1 LKNLK
6 TLAQELPDKP
16 GVYLMKDV
24 QGKTLYVGKAS
35 SLKKRV
41 TSYFQSSK
49 KMLPHILRLINE
61 INDLETILTDSET
74 EALIL
79 ENNMIKRY
87 QPKYNVRLKDA
98 KSYPF
103 VRISKQERFPRFLIT
118 RNIVNDGSIYFGPYT
133 DVKSLRRTL
142 QFVRKIFQVAN
153 CKIIINAKRPR
164 ACIEYQIK
172 KCAAPC
178 IGQISEEEYNELVK
192 AVINLLEGKHH
203 SLTLDIIQKIKNA
216 SAKNAFEKAAT
227 YRDQLRMVENI
238 VQKQKIVSIG
248 GGNKDVI
255 AIEKSGDKASAQ
267 VFLIRDG
274 MLLDRKQFLIQTML
288 ETEYD
293 EILSEFLMQYYV
305 DAKHIPKEI
314 MLKSLPKN
322 SVNIKKWLSGK
333 GKFKLKKAASKQ
345 EKDLL
350 KMVHRNAVLFLDQKM
365 GSTLKK
371 TGLHLESIKEL
382 QEVLGLDNPPN
393 RIEGFDISNISGSF
407 SVGSMVVFENA
418 EPVKSEYRKFKI
430 KTVKGS
436 NDYLM
441 MKEIVTRR
449 YRRLQDQ
456 GSPLP
461 DLVLIDGGKGHL
473 RIAEESLKELGITN
487 LSIMALAK
495 CEEEIYTPN
504 IKFPLILEPNSKAL
518 LLVQYIR
525 DEAHRFAIQYHKI
538 LRRKGMYE
546 SELDLIPGIGISR
559 KKILLKYFGN
569 VNVIRKTSVDEISNI
584 PGISQALAQKICD
597 FFKNSGRTV
606 FRIN

>member
-1 LKNLK
+1 V
-6 TLAQELPDKP
+6 QELPNKP

-41 TSYFQSSK
+41 ASYFQSGK
-49 KMLPHILRLINE
+49 KMLPHTLRLINE
-61 INDLETILTDSET
+61 INDLETILTDSEM

-87 QPKYNVRLKDA
+87 QPKYNIRLKDA

-153 CKIIINAKRPR
+153 CKIIINAKRSR
-164 ACIEYQIK
+164 ACIEYQIE

-192 AVINLLEGKHH
+192 AVINILEGKHH
-203 SLTLDIIQKIKNA
+203 SLTLDIIQKIKDA
-216 SAKNAFEKAAT
+216 SAINAFEKAAA

-274 MLLDRKQFLIQTML
+274 ILLDRKQFIIQTML

-305 DAKHIPKEI
+305 DAKHIPQEI
-314 MLKSLPKN
+314 MLKSLPKD
-322 SVNIKKWLSGK
+322 SEDIKKWLSGK

-365 GSTLKK
+365 GSTSMK
-371 TGLHLESIKEL
+371 TGLQLESIKEL
-382 QEVLGLDNPPN
+382 QTVLGLDNPPN
-393 RIEGFDISNISGSF
+393 RIEGFDVSNISGLF
-407 SVGSMVVFENA
+407 AVGSMVVFKNA
-418 EPVKSEYRKFKI
+418 EPVKSEYRKFRI

-436 NDYLM
+436 DDYLM

-449 YRRLQDQ
+449 YRRLQDL
-456 GSPLP
+456 GSHLP

-473 RIAEESLKELGITN
+473 RLAEESLKELGITN

-495 CEEEIYTPN
+495 GEEKIYASN
-504 IKFPLILEPNSKAL
+504 IRLPLILERSSKAL

-538 LRRKGMYE
+538 LRRKGMSE

-559 KKILLKYFGN
+559 KKILLKHFGN
-569 VNVIRKTSVDEISNI
+569 VKVIRKTGVDEISNVH
-584 PGISQALAQKICD
+584 GISQALAQEIYD
-597 FFKNSGRTV
+597 FFKNRGRTA